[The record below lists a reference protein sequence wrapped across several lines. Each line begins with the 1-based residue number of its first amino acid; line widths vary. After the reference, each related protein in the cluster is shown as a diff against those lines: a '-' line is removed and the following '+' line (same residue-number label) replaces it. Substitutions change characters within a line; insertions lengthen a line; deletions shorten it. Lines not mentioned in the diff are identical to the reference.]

1 MYNNHYKD
9 PYYGWDDHQPY
20 SEYWPWLTWF
30 DPWYTLIKHDQATCP
45 CERCFWLASLA
56 SRKSFVVSF
65 WPVFGRVLKP
75 WFDAPLRI
83 AGVSWVSSGPWRNGP
98 SKNSSG
104 WYPLVISHNSGKSP
118 FIVSFPM
125 NSMVIFHSYVSLAE
139 GISSPRFFFT
149 FFLYSDLSTQE
160 KELILLQPMSLGG
173 RVNGHGSWR
182 CVLAKFSL
190 SQIPSICLELQAYIW
205 TWTCHQHGHET
216 IYQKK

>member
-139 GISSPRFFFT
+139 GISSPRFFF
-149 FFLYSDLSTQE
+149 Y
-160 KELILLQPMSLGG
+160 I
-173 RVNGHGSWR
+173 
-182 CVLAKFSL
+182 FSL
-190 SQIPSICLELQAYIW
+190 FGPLNPGERVDTTTAHVAGRPRERAWIMKMRACQV
-205 TWTCHQHGHET
+205 
-216 IYQKK
+216 